1 MPPRSP
7 RPQPADGSRP
17 YPWRA
22 VIALVLIYISVAL
35 QWNWTWGVLFVLWA
49 LPALRT
55 GQVHLIDKVER
66 RERPWLFAFILF
78 TWILL
83 SLLLI
88 WIDVANVL
96 PGNHASG
103 GVP

>member
-7 RPQPADGSRP
+7 RPQSVDGSGP

-22 VIALVLIYISVAL
+22 VIALVLIYISVVL
-35 QWNWTWGVLFVLWA
+35 QWNWTWGVLFVLWT

-55 GQVHLIDKVER
+55 GEVHLIDKVKR
-66 RERPWLFAFILF
+66 LERPWLFAFILF
-78 TWILL
+78 TWIVL

-88 WIDVANVL
+88 WIDVA
-96 PGNHASG
+96 PFFSGNASLE